1 MVSKDFSS
9 VAILKYG
16 LHEER
21 VGSFPTNPH
30 HNLSSTRLINSVS
43 VKPKACAKHL
53 VLNKTYLLDRYIC
66 MAYTLIMIKSF
77 GDSETEKIWNG
88 KKSSKLP
95 PEIHK
100 RAFAK
105 LLLINSAE
113 NEDDLKVPPG
123 NKFERLQGNLKE
135 YCSIRINIQWRII
148 FKFQNNE
155 AYEVQI
161 VDYH

>member
-1 MVSKDFSS
+1 M
-9 VAILKYG
+9 I
-16 LHEER
+16 
-21 VGSFPTNPH
+21 
-30 HNLSSTRLINSVS
+30 
-43 VKPKACAKHL
+43 
-53 VLNKTYLLDRYIC
+53 YLLDRYIC
-66 MAYTLIMIKSF
+66 RAYTVIMIKSF

-95 PEIHK
+95 LEIHK

-105 LLLINSAE
+105 LLIIHSAE
-113 NEDDLKVPPG
+113 SEEDLKIPPG
-123 NKFERLQGNLKE
+123 NKFEHLSGNLKDF
-135 YCSIRINIQWRII
+135 CSIRINDQWRIQ